1 VAVATISV
9 EARGADGK
17 PLRADALPGLR
28 LLDLVVAKGKVE
40 KDEHGNV
47 TVVTTG
53 WFSRE
58 RPKLPDGLRWPE

>member
-9 EARGADGK
+9 EARGPDGRPLKADTV
-17 PLRADALPGLR
+17 PGFR

-47 TVVTTG
+47 TVVATG
-53 WFSRE
+53 WFTRE
-58 RPKLPDGLRWPE
+58 RPKLPEGLHWPE